1 MIAATEGVKKAVY
14 GTLTVVA
21 FLILWEILGRAKA
34 LGSDVLPPFLDTA
47 NALGLALGSPEFWG
61 AVRDTLVQWG
71 IGLVCATLV
80 AVPAGVAIGRT
91 GLVYR
96 STRSSIDFLRTIP
109 PVMLLP
115 LFVLVWGT
123 GLLMVALLAVYA
135 AVWPMLTQTIAGVRQ
150 IEPATLD
157 TARVFKIGPRRR
169 FFRVFLPAVT
179 PFITSGFR
187 VSAVICLFIA
197 IVCELVAGSPG
208 LGQQLA
214 NAQLAGDT
222 ALMCALILVTGLL
235 GMGINATFKVAE
247 ARLLSWHPLYAK
259 EQ

>member
-1 MIAATEGVKKAVY
+1 MAATEGSKQAVY
-14 GTLTVVA
+14 GALTVVA
-21 FLILWEILGRAKA
+21 FLVLWEVLGRTRA

-47 NALGLALGSPEFWG
+47 NALGQALSSPAFWG
-61 AVRDTLVQWG
+61 AVGHTMVQWG
-71 IGLVCATLV
+71 VGLVCATLV
-80 AVPAGVAIGRT
+80 AVPAGVVIGRT
-91 GLVYR
+91 GLAYR
-96 STRSSIDFLRTIP
+96 STRSTIDFLRTIP

-123 GLLMVALLAVYA
+123 GLLMVVLLAVYA
-135 AVWPMLTQTIAGVRQ
+135 AVWPMLTQTITGVRQ

-157 TARVFKIGPRRR
+157 TARIFKIGPLRR

-214 NAQLAGDT
+214 HAQLAGDT
-222 ALMCALILVTGLL
+222 ALMCGLILVTGVL
-235 GMGINATFKVAE
+235 GVMINATFKVAE

>member
-1 MIAATEGVKKAVY
+1 MAASERTKSAAY
-14 GTLTVVA
+14 GTLTIVA
-21 FLILWEILGRAKA
+21 ILIGWEILGRTQA
-34 LGSDVLPPFLDTA
+34 LGSDVLPPFVDTA
-47 NALGLALGSPEFWG
+47 KALGQALGSQEFWG
-61 AVRDTLVQWG
+61 AVWDTLVQWG
-71 IGLVCATLV
+71 LGLVCATLV
-80 AVPAGVAIGRT
+80 AIPAGVLIGRT

-135 AVWPMLTQTIAGVRQ
+135 AVWPMLTQTITGVRQ

-157 TARVFKIGPRRR
+157 TARIFKIGPRRR

-208 LGQQLA
+208 LGQELA
-214 NAQLAGDT
+214 QAQLAGDP
-222 ALMCALILVTGLL
+222 ALMCGLILMTGVL
-235 GMGINATFKVAE
+235 GVLINATFKVVE

-259 EQ
+259 EN

>member
-1 MIAATEGVKKAVY
+1 MTPSNEGTAKAAYGAV
-14 GTLTVVA
+14 TVLAV
-21 FLILWEILGRAKA
+21 LVLWEVLGRTRA

-47 NALGLALGSPEFWG
+47 NALGTSVRSPEFWS
-61 AVRDTLVQWG
+61 AVGDTMVQWG
-71 IGLVCATLV
+71 IGLACATLV
-80 AVPAGVAIGRT
+80 AVPAGILIGRT
-91 GLVYR
+91 GRVYR
-96 STRSSIDFLRTIP
+96 SSRSTIDFLRTIP

-135 AVWPMLTQTIAGVRQ
+135 AVWPMLTQTITGVRQ

-157 TARVFKIGPRRR
+157 TARIFKIGPRRR

-214 NAQLAGDT
+214 HAQLAGDT
-222 ALMCALILVTGLL
+222 ALMCGLILVTGVI
-235 GMGINATFKVAE
+235 GIAINATFKVAE

-259 EQ
+259 EN